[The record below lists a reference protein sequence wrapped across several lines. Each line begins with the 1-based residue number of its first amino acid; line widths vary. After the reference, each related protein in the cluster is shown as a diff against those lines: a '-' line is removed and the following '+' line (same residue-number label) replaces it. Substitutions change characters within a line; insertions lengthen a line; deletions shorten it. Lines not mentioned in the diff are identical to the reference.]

1 MPTNILVFCETEGGK
16 PRKTAFELLGKAT
29 QLAAATGG
37 SVSAVVLGETDTA
50 ALGAA
55 GASTVYVAS
64 GSAFGTYVAGA
75 WVKALQAAVTA
86 SGANVVLGAAAAVAR
101 EAFPR
106 LSARLGAGLA
116 VECTDLRVEGGSI
129 VGRRPVYAGKALVDV
144 KVTSPVA
151 LFTVRPNSFPIGA
164 APGGSASVVALDV
177 GLTDADLDVVVTET
191 LKPATQAVDLTEAD
205 RIVSG
210 GRSLKSKESFDA
222 VVRPLAAAAHATPGA
237 SRAAVDAGYA
247 GHGDQV
253 GQTGKVVN
261 PSLYIALGIS
271 GAIQH
276 LAGMRTSRVI
286 VAVNKDADAPI
297 FQYATYG
304 IVGDL
309 FEVAPAIEK
318 ELVKALA

>member
-1 MPTNILVFCETEGGK
+1 MSNHILVFVETDGGQ
-16 PRKTAFELLGKAT
+16 PRKTAIELLSKANQLGGK
-29 QLAAATGG
+29 
-37 SVSAVVLGETDTA
+37 VSAVVLGDADTSS
-50 ALGAA
+50 LSGW
-55 GASTVYVAS
+55 ASTVYTTS
-64 GSAFGTYVAGA
+64 GAAFGSYAAGA
-75 WVKALQAAVTA
+75 WVKALAAAVAA
-86 SGANVVLGAAAAVAR
+86 SGANVVLGSAGAVSR
-101 EAFPR
+101 ELFSR

-116 VECTDLRVEGGSI
+116 MDVTELRAEGGTI
-129 VGRRPVYAGKALVDV
+129 VARRPIYAGKALVDV

-151 LFTVRPNSFPIGA
+151 LFTARPNSFPLGA
-164 APGGSASVVALDV
+164 APGGSAAVVAFDAGV
-177 GLTDADLDVVVTET
+177 SDADVDVKVLEV
-191 LKPATQAVDLTEAD
+191 LKPETAAVDLTEAD

-210 GRSLKSKESFDA
+210 GRSLKSKEGFDS
-222 VVRPLAAAAHATPGA
+222 VIRPLAKAVHATPGA

-247 GHGDQV
+247 HHGDQV

-286 VAVNKDADAPI
+286 VAVNKDAEAPI

-309 FEVAPAIEK
+309 FEIAPALQVEFD
-318 ELVKALA
+318 KALS

>member
-1 MPTNILVFCETEGGK
+1 MANDILVFCETEGGQ
-16 PRKTAFELLGKAT
+16 PRKTAFELLAKAT

-37 SVSAVVLGETDTA
+37 SVSALVIGDADVSALGNGGARTVYQVSGAGDYDSSAWVAALAAGITA
-50 ALGAA
+50 ARPGTVLAA
-55 GASTVYVAS
+55 TSSLT
-64 GSAFGTYVAGA
+64 
-75 WVKALQAAVTA
+75 
-86 SGANVVLGAAAAVAR
+86 R

-106 LSARLGAGLA
+106 LAVRIGAGLA
-116 VECTDLRVEGGSI
+116 VECTDLRADAGAI

-144 KVTSPVA
+144 RVTSAVA

-164 APGGSASVVALDV
+164 APGGTAAVVAVD
-177 GLTDADLDVVVTET
+177 GEGADRGTQVLEV
-191 LKPATQAVDLTEAD
+191 LKPTTVAVDLTEAD

-210 GRSLKSKESFDA
+210 GRSLKSKENFDSII
-222 VVRPLAAAAHATPGA
+222 RPLARAAHATPGA

-247 GHGDQV
+247 HHGDQV

-261 PSLYIALGIS
+261 PSLYIAVGIS

-286 VAVNKDADAPI
+286 VAINKDADAPI

-304 IVGDL
+304 IVADL
-309 FEVAPAIEK
+309 FEVAPALEK
-318 ELVKALA
+318 ELAKALA